1 MKKSRVAL
9 VMLVIG
15 IMIVGCQQKTN
26 QDSLIKTE
34 QKNNSKENS
43 EGMSITIYFENE
55 NADGFDTKNVKVEKL
70 TAENLIEQLRKKG
83 VLAEEVQINSFEETE
98 DEGEKALKIDLN
110 KEYLKELQSMGS
122 SGEYMLMGSVCNTFL
137 DAYEC
142 NKIQVTVDNQEIVT
156 GYTDYLGYMGKFE

>member
-156 GYTDYLGYMGKFE
+156 GHTDYLGYMGKFE

>member
-1 MKKSRVAL
+1 MKSVKKSRVAL

-142 NKIQVTVDNQEIVT
+142 NKTS
-156 GYTDYLGYMGKFE
+156 F

>member
-98 DEGEKALKIDLN
+98 DAGEKALKIDLN

>member
-1 MKKSRVAL
+1 MKKRRVAL
-9 VMLVIG
+9 VTLVIG

-142 NKIQVTVDNQEIVT
+142 TKIQVTVDNQEIVT
-156 GYTDYLGYMGKFE
+156 GHTDYPGYMGKFE

>member
-70 TAENLIEQLRKKG
+70 TAENL
-83 VLAEEVQINSFEETE
+83 NS
-98 DEGEKALKIDLN
+98 
-110 KEYLKELQSMGS
+110 
-122 SGEYMLMGSVCNTFL
+122 
-137 DAYEC
+137 
-142 NKIQVTVDNQEIVT
+142 
-156 GYTDYLGYMGKFE
+156 

>member
-122 SGEYMLMGSVCNTFL
+122 SGEYMCKFRFIGSPIPL
-137 DAYEC
+137 A
-142 NKIQVTVDNQEIVT
+142 
-156 GYTDYLGYMGKFE
+156 TDQCFRS

>member
-1 MKKSRVAL
+1 M
-9 VMLVIG
+9 
-15 IMIVGCQQKTN
+15 
-26 QDSLIKTE
+26 
-34 QKNNSKENS
+34 
-43 EGMSITIYFENE
+43 
-55 NADGFDTKNVKVEKL
+55 EKL

-156 GYTDYLGYMGKFE
+156 GHTDYPGYMGKFE